1 LFFYIVAIKEKKM
14 TNPNDMITQNQL
26 DDIKTQFYATME
38 NYPTMFANFKASP
51 NLPSARDAHDK
62 TDAALTSLHRR
73 MFAFQAALEK
83 ALNTNETA
91 AGQLTAEGA
100 KLNAMVARRTAVL
113 NNKTEMMTP
122 QSVSG
127 GKSIVLESFVS
138 GLASQQLPG
147 CSVDPSGNPTNCP
160 CVDAGGNACSAKCGT
175 RCPASA
181 IQLSLVAEARDI
193 EKREYIYAIFRIV
206 YLVVGIAM
214 VSYFVYHTVGGPDST
229 ILKDAKIKAEL
240 LKQNAE
246 QLRTRITDKMS
257 GDGQV
262 GQQALIRQ
270 QMQQQELM
278 RQQQQN
284 IRTT

>member
-1 LFFYIVAIKEKKM
+1 M
-14 TNPNDMITQNQL
+14 TDSNDMISQSVL

-83 ALNTNETA
+83 ALDENENE
-91 AGQLTAEGA
+91 AGQLTTQGA
-100 KLNAMVARRTAVL
+100 KLNAMVARRTSIL

-122 QSVSG
+122 QNISG

-147 CSVDPSGNPTNCP
+147 CTLDANNNPTNCP
-160 CVDAGGNACSAKCGT
+160 CVDAGGNACSAKCGSS
-175 RCPASA
+175 CPASA
-181 IQLSLVAEARDI
+181 VQLSLVAEARDI

-206 YLVVGIAM
+206 YLVAGIVM
-214 VSYFVYHTVGGPDST
+214 VSYFVYQTVGSPDSAV
-229 ILKDAKIKAEL
+229 LKDAKIKADK
-240 LKQNAE
+240 LKQNAD
-246 QLRTRITDKMS
+246 LLKMKMMDKMS
-257 GDGQV
+257 GDGV
-262 GQQALIRQ
+262 PGTQQTQQELMRQ
-270 QMQQQELM
+270 QMQQELM

-284 IRTT
+284 IRTN